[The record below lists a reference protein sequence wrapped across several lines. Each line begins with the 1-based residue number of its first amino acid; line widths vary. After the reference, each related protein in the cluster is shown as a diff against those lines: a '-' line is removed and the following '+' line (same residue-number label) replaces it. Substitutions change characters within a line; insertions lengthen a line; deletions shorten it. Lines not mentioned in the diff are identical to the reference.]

1 MSDLTTTIEFRQDVR
16 GGTEPAGTTI
26 SLRVDDEG
34 FHDTGGIGASGQ
46 IVEPL
51 DIKSVVDL
59 LSTEYQ
65 PDALRAILRHFVELD
80 RALEHATVT

>member
-26 SLRVDDEG
+26 SLRVDEDG

-46 IVEPL
+46 IVAPL

-59 LSTEYQ
+59 LSSEYE
-65 PDALRAILRHFVELD
+65 PDRVRAILRHFIELD
-80 RALEHATVT
+80 RALDRASVT

>member
-26 SLRVDDEG
+26 SLRVDEDG

-46 IVEPL
+46 IVAPL

-59 LSTEYQ
+59 LSSEYE
-65 PDALRAILRHFVELD
+65 PGSVRAILRHFIELD
-80 RALEHATVT
+80 RALDGASVT

>member
-26 SLRVDDEG
+26 SLRVDEAG

-46 IVEPL
+46 IVAPL
-51 DIKSVVDL
+51 DMKSVVDL
-59 LSTEYQ
+59 LSSEYG
-65 PDALRAILRHFVELD
+65 PDSLRAILRHFVALD
-80 RALEHATVT
+80 RALDHATVT